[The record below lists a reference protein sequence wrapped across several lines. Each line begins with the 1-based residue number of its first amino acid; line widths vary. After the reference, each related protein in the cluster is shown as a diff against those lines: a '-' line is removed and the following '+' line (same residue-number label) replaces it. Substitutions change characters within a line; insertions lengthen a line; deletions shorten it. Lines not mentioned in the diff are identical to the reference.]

1 MPKPLIHT
9 RVCKCQKLGRSWAQ
23 HPCVLIWIIGQ
34 PQTLPPDAE
43 PADPIEDKPA
53 DDDELDA
60 P

>member
-1 MPKPLIHT
+1 MKT
-9 RVCKCQKLGRSWAQ
+9 RP
-23 HPCVLIWIIGQ
+23 H
-34 PQTLPPDAE
+34 PPDAE